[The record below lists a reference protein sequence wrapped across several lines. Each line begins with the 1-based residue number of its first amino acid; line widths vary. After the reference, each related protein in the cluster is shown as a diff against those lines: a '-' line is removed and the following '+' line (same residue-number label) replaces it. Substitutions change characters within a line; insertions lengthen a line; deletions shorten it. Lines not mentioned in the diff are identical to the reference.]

1 MFLVPEACREC
12 IVRDIMVVDQVEY
25 DEAKKVFEQI
35 RISNRQ
41 GMAIFAMPF
50 RIGVFLSI
58 TGAVASLPLV
68 FDRAA
73 VEWFNDMFVTAE
85 MPPEHDL
92 ETVLEVGSA
101 AWAWMEPV
109 LGTVSFYLLCMQFAR
124 AQLQNLGLRPYFS
137 WQQDRRADR
146 LVRLYPRYHAIFLR
160 NYSKCDPLADP
171 RELVE

>member
-1 MFLVPEACREC
+1 MCLVPEACREC

-73 VEWFNDMFVTAE
+73 VEWFN
-85 MPPEHDL
+85 DL

-171 RELVE
+171 HELVE

>member
-1 MFLVPEACREC
+1 
-12 IVRDIMVVDQVEY
+12 MVVDQVEY

-35 RISNRQ
+35 RLSNRQ
-41 GMAIFAMPF
+41 GMALAALPF

-58 TGAVASLPLV
+58 SGAVASLPLV

-101 AWAWMEPV
+101 ACCSLGMDGTCAGDCIV
-109 LGTVSFYLLCMQFAR
+109 LLVVYAICTCTVTKFRITAILYLATGSSC
-124 AQLQNLGLRPYFS
+124 
-137 WQQDRRADR
+137 
-146 LVRLYPRYHAIFLR
+146 
-160 NYSKCDPLADP
+160 
-171 RELVE
+171 